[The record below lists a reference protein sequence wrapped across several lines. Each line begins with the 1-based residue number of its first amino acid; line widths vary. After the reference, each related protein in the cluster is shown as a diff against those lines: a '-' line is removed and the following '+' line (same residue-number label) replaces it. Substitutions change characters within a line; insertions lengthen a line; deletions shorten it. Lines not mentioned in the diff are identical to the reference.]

1 MRLVALSL
9 ATLHFVS
16 CASVPERPPAEDV
29 LRVAVNGTEIAC
41 AVDGSG
47 PPLVVIHGAFGDLR
61 SFSRSVSILA
71 RARTVV
77 RVSLRLHWPN
87 PWPAA
92 QHDAISAYRVEQHAT
107 DVAAVIEK
115 LGRGPAD
122 VLGHS
127 YGGVVA
133 ALVARTR
140 PEAVRRLVL
149 VEPSLH
155 GLLRGTPDGAKL
167 IEEDARDRAERLAE
181 LRAGKKPLESLR
193 QRVGPERFD
202 GFPEARRRIVAD
214 NAQTL
219 EPILVHSWVDVP
231 YTCDDAR
238 RLTMPVLLVEGAKT
252 AAEMRDIDSVLLGC
266 LPDARRVVL
275 PDAGH
280 SIQFDAPEAMARE
293 VVRFV
298 EG

>member
-9 ATLHFVS
+9 ATLHALS
-16 CASVPERPPAEDV
+16 CASAPERPPSEEV
-29 LRVAVNGTEIAC
+29 RRVAVNGTEIAY

-47 PPLVVIHGAFGDLR
+47 PPLVIIHGAFGDLR

-71 RARTVV
+71 RTRTVV

-87 PWPAA
+87 RWPAER
-92 QHDAISAYRVEQHAT
+92 QDAISAYRAENHAA

-133 ALVARTR
+133 VLLARTH

-155 GLLRGTPDGAKL
+155 GLLRGTPDGAKI
-167 IEEDARDRAERLAE
+167 IEEDGRDRAERLAE
-181 LRAGKKPLESLR
+181 LRAGKEPLESLR
-193 QRVGPERFD
+193 QKVGSARFD
-202 GFPEARRRIVAD
+202 AFPEARRRIVAD

-231 YTCDDAR
+231 YGCEDAR
-238 RLTMPVLLVEGAKT
+238 RLTMPVLLIEGGKT
-252 AAEMRDIDSVLLGC
+252 AAEMRDINSVLLGC

-280 SIQFDAPEAMARE
+280 TIQFDAPEAMARE
-293 VVRFV
+293 VARFI